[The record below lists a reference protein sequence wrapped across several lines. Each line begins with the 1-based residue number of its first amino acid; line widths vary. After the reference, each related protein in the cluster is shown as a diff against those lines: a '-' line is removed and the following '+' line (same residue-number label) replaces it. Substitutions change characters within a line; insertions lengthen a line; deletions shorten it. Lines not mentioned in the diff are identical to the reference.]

1 MIQRTTPPELI
12 APQEAAALSAK
23 FGTTNDIYRANDIYK
38 EFMKL
43 KDSESDNCWKFLRAI
58 AAIYTAGRIQGIRE
72 ERRKKRD
79 KS

>member
-12 APQEAAALSAK
+12 TPQEAAALSNK
-23 FGTTNDIYRANDIYK
+23 FGAADDIYRADDIYN

-43 KDSESDNCWKFLRAI
+43 KSSESDNRWKFLCAI

-72 ERRKKRD
+72 ERSRRK
-79 KS
+79 

>member
-12 APQEAAALSAK
+12 TPQEAAALSDK
-23 FGTTNDIYRANDIYK
+23 FGTTDDIYRADDIYK

-43 KDSESDNCWKFLRAI
+43 KDSESDNRWKFLCAI

-72 ERRKKRD
+72 ERSRRK
-79 KS
+79 

>member
-12 APQEAAALSAK
+12 TPQEAAALSDK
-23 FGTTNDIYRANDIYK
+23 FGTTDDIYRADDIYK

-43 KDSESDNCWKFLRAI
+43 KGSESDNRLKILCAI